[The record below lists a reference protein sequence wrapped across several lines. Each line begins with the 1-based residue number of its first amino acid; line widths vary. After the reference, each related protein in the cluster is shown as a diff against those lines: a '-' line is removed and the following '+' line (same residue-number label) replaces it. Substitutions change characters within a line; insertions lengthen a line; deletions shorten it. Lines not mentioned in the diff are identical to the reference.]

1 MMCAAVCAPEV
12 FSPPYGYTGK
22 ERDSES
28 GLDYFGARYYGST
41 MDRWM
46 SPDLI
51 NVTEDRMMNPSN
63 TLNKYAYGAD
73 NPLKYTDPDGQD
85 ITIFYESGV
94 PGHIMMMA
102 YDPNMSS
109 AATRSFGPASDYSRG
124 TLGSVATIVG
134 APVPA
139 TTTFGFDQLKSA
151 DDIRQHFSSITIQT
165 SPEVTQQVVQALV
178 SHSGDKK
185 YTTFGYACASSCAR
199 ILNQIKQFG
208 GLCCNNALVPNA
220 FFNNVYERYGNGTA
234 AGTSGSA
241 SFKPGVN
248 YGSYRPAYKEF
259 DVLNS
264 FINSSSQKP
273 TRNCTINVTPDG
285 TSGDC

>member
-1 MMCAAVCAPEV
+1 
-12 FSPPYGYTGK
+12 
-22 ERDSES
+22 
-28 GLDYFGARYYGST
+28 
-41 MDRWM
+41 
-46 SPDLI
+46 
-51 NVTEDRMMNPSN
+51 
-63 TLNKYAYGAD
+63 
-73 NPLKYTDPDGQD
+73 
-85 ITIFYESGV
+85 
-94 PGHIMMMA
+94 
-102 YDPNMSS
+102 MSS

-185 YTTFGYACASSCAR
+185 YTTFDYACASSCAR

>member
-1 MMCAAVCAPEV
+1 
-12 FSPPYGYTGK
+12 
-22 ERDSES
+22 
-28 GLDYFGARYYGST
+28 
-41 MDRWM
+41 
-46 SPDLI
+46 
-51 NVTEDRMMNPSN
+51 
-63 TLNKYAYGAD
+63 
-73 NPLKYTDPDGQD
+73 
-85 ITIFYESGV
+85 
-94 PGHIMMMA
+94 MMA
-102 YDPNMSS
+102 YDPSLSS
-109 AATRSFGPASDYSRG
+109 AATRSFGPASNYSRG

-151 DDIRQHFSSITIQT
+151 DDIRQHFSSITIKT

-199 ILNQIKQFG
+199 ILNQIKQCG
-208 GLCCNNALVPNA
+208 GLCCSNELVRNA

-234 AGTSGSA
+234 ASA
-241 SFKPGVN
+241 AFKPGVN
-248 YGSYRPAYKEF
+248 YGSYQPAYNEF

-273 TRNCTINVTPDG
+273 TRNCTINVTTDG
-285 TSGDC
+285 SSGDC